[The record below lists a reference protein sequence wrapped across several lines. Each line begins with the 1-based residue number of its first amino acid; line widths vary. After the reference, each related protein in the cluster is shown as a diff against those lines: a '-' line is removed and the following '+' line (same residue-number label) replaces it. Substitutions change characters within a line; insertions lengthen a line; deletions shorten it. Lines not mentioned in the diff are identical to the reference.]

1 MRGDGWGV
9 RGRFLR
15 RCGDLGERVSVWTF
29 GLCFCLCGGV
39 VENARGGT
47 RGRVALRSGQEE
59 MWVEM
64 MSHRESKFLECH
76 IYISNE
82 AHH

>member
-1 MRGDGWGV
+1 M
-9 RGRFLR
+9 
-15 RCGDLGERVSVWTF
+15 
-29 GLCFCLCGGV
+29 
-39 VENARGGT
+39 
-47 RGRVALRSGQEE
+47 ALRSGQEE